1 MRLKIVPDNT
11 KIDFIGFHKL
21 AIGFSVLLII
31 ASLGLFAVRGLNL
44 GIDFLGGIMLEVKT
58 EGPADIGTFRSDLGG
73 LGLGEVGIQEFGEPD
88 VLLIRV
94 QRQPGGDEAQQ
105 EAIKT
110 ITETLGDRVV
120 ENRRNEVVGPTV
132 GAELQE
138 AALIAVLA
146 AIGAILVYIWFRFEW
161 QYGVGAVIALTHD
174 VIATVGLFALFQL
187 EFNLSTVAAILTIAG
202 YSINDTVVVYDRV
215 RDKLRRF
222 KKLPFEEL
230 FNLAINKTLSRT
242 VMTSFT
248 TLLALL
254 ALLFFGGEVIR
265 DFVIAMI
272 WGIVIGT
279 YSSIAIAV
287 PLLLYLRPRR
297 GDEDESPAGEETAQ
311 KETALGAG

>member
-11 KIDFIGFHKL
+11 KIDFIGYHKL
-21 AIGFSVLLII
+21 AIGFSII
-31 ASLGLFAVRGLNL
+31 LVVVSLGLFAVRGLNL

-58 EGPADIGTFRSDLGG
+58 EGPADIGTFRSDLGS
-73 LGLGEVGIQEFGEPD
+73 LGLGDVGIQEFGEPD

-105 EAIKT
+105 AAIKT

-120 ENRRNEVVGPTV
+120 EYRRNEVVGPTV

-161 QYGVGAVIALTHD
+161 QYGVGAVIALSHD
-174 VIATVGLFALFQL
+174 VIATIGLFALFQL

-287 PLLLYLRPRR
+287 PLLLYMRPRR
-297 GDEDESPAGEETAQ
+297 GDEDEAPTGEDATSKGTAPEAG
-311 KETALGAG
+311 